1 MTRKIIIAGNW
12 KMHKTPQEAGVLAQA
27 IVSAMPT
34 NLACEVVLCPS
45 HTALATVS
53 TAIAGSAV
61 QLGAQ
66 NCHWEAQGAF
76 TGETSPAMLA
86 GWCQYVI
93 IGHSERRQFFGEI
106 NETVNR
112 KVKSALKYGLT
123 PIICV
128 GENLAENEA
137 GLTQAVVSDHV
148 NGAYAGLSAEDALKT
163 VIAYEPVWAIGTGKT
178 ATAQQADDVIGL
190 YIRPALAALY
200 DEVVAQSI
208 TIQYGGSV
216 KASNAA
222 ELLGMP
228 NIDGALVGGASLQ
241 AGEFLGIV
249 AGASAKS

>member
-1 MTRKIIIAGNW
+1 MSRKIIIAGNW
-12 KMHKTPQEAGVLAQA
+12 KMHKTPQEAGALAQA
-27 IVSAMPT
+27 IVSAMPA
-34 NLACEVVLCPS
+34 NAACEVVLCPS
-45 HTALATVS
+45 HTALAAVS
-53 TAIAGSAV
+53 TVIGGSAV

-66 NCHWEAQGAF
+66 NCHWEVQGAF

-93 IGHSERRQFFGEI
+93 IGHSERRQFFGET
-106 NETVNR
+106 NQTVNR
-112 KVKSALKYGLT
+112 KVKSALQHGLT

-137 GLTQAVVSDHV
+137 GQTQAVVTDHV

-190 YIRPALAALY
+190 YIRPALATLYGEAL
-200 DEVVAQSI
+200 AQTI
-208 TIQYGGSV
+208 TVQYGGSV

-249 AGASAKS
+249 AGASAKG